1 MPSEAVRSLF
11 QASLLALGVCR
22 CNGAPWKMVRAHVVA
37 HIVTMMFGIKSLL
50 NMKPELKPQPYNSFF
65 FFFGSVEFSLLCMGS
80 LYCGVQAS
88 VVAPL
93 DLCAPGFW
101 SPRGSSVRGILQARI
116 LECEA
121 ISFSRGSS

>member
-50 NMKPELKPQPYNSFF
+50 NMKPKLKPQPYNSLFF
-65 FFFGSVEFSLLCMGS
+65 FLFFLGSVEFSLLCMALS
-80 LYCGVQAS
+80 I
-88 VVAPL
+88 VVCRLP
-93 DLCAPGFW
+93 
-101 SPRGSSVRGILQARI
+101 
-116 LECEA
+116 
-121 ISFSRGSS
+121 